1 MRLFILFVG
10 GGAVIADGVHQAR
23 LPQDAVVGG
32 FLRAVSRG

>member
-10 GGAVIADGVHQAR
+10 GGAVIADGVHRAR